1 MSKPSKFDL
10 DLDPEG
16 SDANSK
22 AKRPRRS
29 PMAAAVRENVES
41 VDEWRDTEDAIRA
54 ENDALAHEFVR
65 LRNEGFVVALIPLNA
80 ISTTKL
86 TRDRKEDPNDNEL
99 DDLIASIADLG
110 LSNPIRLEDIGDGK
124 YELIQGFRRLNAY
137 RKLNKDTIPAAVVPA
152 GTDLITQYREMVDE
166 NLIRKDISFAEM
178 AALASNYAADS
189 RNKCPDVDE
198 AIDRIFKSASKQKR
212 GHIRNFAKFIDLTDG
227 SLIDPREVSRNTG
240 LAVLKAVENDAA
252 ILEPLVSALK
262 SVDSIGAQNEVLS
275 SVIANVPAGTT
286 GTTRRKKEVRA
297 KTTLKFEADG
307 RILKCIAGNDRF
319 EIGGKF
325 DFSSV
330 ERPRLERAIKAFFS
344 ALEVQDEK

>member
-16 SDANSK
+16 SDAK
-22 AKRPRRS
+22 AKRRRRS
-29 PMAAAVRENVES
+29 PMAAAVRDSVES

-65 LRNEGFVVALIPLNA
+65 LRKEGFVVALIPLDA
-80 ISTTKL
+80 ISTKKL
-86 TRDRKEDPNDNEL
+86 TRDRIEDPNDDEL
-99 DDLIASIADLG
+99 DDLIASIDDLG
-110 LSNPIRLEDIGDGK
+110 LSNPIRLEDTGDGK

-137 RKLNKDTIPAAVVPA
+137 RRLKRDTIPAAVVPT

-166 NLIRKDISFAEM
+166 NLIRKDITFAEM
-178 AALASNYAADS
+178 AALASSYTADS
-189 RNKCPDVDE
+189 QNMCPNVDE

-227 SLIDPREVSRNTG
+227 SLIDPREVSRNVG
-240 LAVLKAVENDAA
+240 LAVLKAVDNDTEV
-252 ILEPLVSALK
+252 LESLVSALK
-262 SVDSIGAQNEVLS
+262 SAATIDQQNDVLA
-275 SVIANVPAGTT
+275 SVIADVPAGTT

-297 KTTLKFEADG
+297 KTTLKFEAGG
-307 RILKCIAGNDRF
+307 RMLKCIAGNDRF

-330 ERPRLERAIKAFFS
+330 ERPRLERAISAFFS
-344 ALEVQDEK
+344 ALEIKDEK